1 MTRFT
6 LNDDG
11 RMVAHG
17 PLGERELSPEEAER
31 VRDALE
37 SPRLPWWIDALAW
50 GLMLAAFAYGAH
62 GGGEW

>member
-17 PLGERELSPEEAER
+17 PLGERDLSPDEAER

-37 SPRLPWWIDALAW
+37 SPRLPWWLE
-50 GLMLAAFAYGAH
+50 YGAVALGVAAMLILAR
-62 GGGEW
+62 GGGI

>member
-6 LNDDG
+6 LLDDG

-37 SPRLPWWIDALAW
+37 SPRLPWWLE
-50 GLMLAAFAYGAH
+50 YGAVALGVVALLILAR
-62 GGGEW
+62 GGGI

>member
-1 MTRFT
+1 MIRLT

-17 PLGERELSPEEAER
+17 PLGERDLSPDEAER

-37 SPRLPWWIDALAW
+37 SPRLPWWLEYGSVALGIVA
-50 GLMLAAFAYGAH
+50 MLVLAR
-62 GGGEW
+62 GGGI